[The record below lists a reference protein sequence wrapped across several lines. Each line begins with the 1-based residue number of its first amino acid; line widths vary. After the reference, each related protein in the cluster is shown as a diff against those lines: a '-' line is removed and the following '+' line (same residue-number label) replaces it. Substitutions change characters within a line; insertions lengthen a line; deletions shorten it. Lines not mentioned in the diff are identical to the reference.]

1 MKDCVEES
9 GKRNKN
15 LSTEGKSLRILVVTE
30 CFWPD
35 IYAINDI
42 VEKLVQR
49 GHKVTVLTGLPDYT
63 TTRIPEEYKHGRNR
77 HQNYKGADVY
87 RVPTIAR
94 RHGPIWRSLSY
105 LSFVTDGWLR
115 AKTQDW
121 KHTEVWGNASDAD
134 FDVIYVWEVSPVTM
148 AVPAIALKKRYK
160 KPLFLYCMDIWPECV
175 KAMSIKEGTLP
186 YKMIHAW
193 TKRIYKQCD
202 HIAVSSKPFFQ
213 YMEEKNGIPRSKMSY
228 LPQYADVG
236 LLELDTRKYKPD
248 EAWSAQNE
256 ETPVRSRD
264 VQDSEISVRAGN
276 VQDSE
281 ASGKIAHVD
290 FLFIGN
296 IGKAQNLDCLM
307 KAMTVFKG
315 RNDVTL
321 HMVGGGS
328 EFDNIKKMAEDLGL
342 DDIVTFYG
350 PKPFKEAISFYN
362 KADACVLTLD
372 GSTHIGDTLPG
383 KLQTYMAAGKPILA
397 AANGAAMEVI
407 REANCGKCVAAGDYE
422 AYGRILQEFVKEIQ
436 SEGQTG
442 TKFAKEIQSED
453 QTGTKFAKEIQSKDQ
468 TCADLANSCSD
479 ISRYG
484 DNARRYFRENFM
496 EEQHFTELERLL
508 GEMIK

>member
-105 LSFVTDGWLR
+105 LSFVANGWLR

-193 TKRIYKQCD
+193 TKRIYRQCD
-202 HIAVSSKPFFQ
+202 HIAVSSNPFFH

-236 LLELDTRKYKPD
+236 LLELDTRKIKPD
-248 EAWSAQNE
+248 EARSAQNE
-256 ETPVRSRD
+256 ETPVRSRN

-281 ASGKIAHVD
+281 ASGKTAHVD

-307 KAMTVFKG
+307 NAMTVFKG

-328 EFDNIKKMAEDLGL
+328 EFENIKKMAEDLGL

-422 AYGRILQEFVKEIQ
+422 AYGRILLDFAKEIQ

-442 TKFAKEIQSED
+442 TEFAKEIQSEG
-453 QTGTKFAKEIQSKDQ
+453 QTGVEFAKEIQSKDQ
-468 TCADLANSCSD
+468 TGVELANSS
-479 ISRYG
+479 SSVARYG

-508 GEMIK
+508 WGMIK

>member
-1 MKDCVEES
+1 MEENI
-9 GKRNKN
+9 K
-15 LSTEGKSLRILVVTE
+15 LEGQSNSESVKEHKSLRILVVTE

-42 VEKLVQR
+42 VEKMVQR
-49 GHKVTVLTGLPDYT
+49 GYKVTVLTGLPDYT
-63 TTRIPEEYKHGRNR
+63 TTLIPEEYKHGKNR

-87 RVPTIAR
+87 RVQTIAR

-105 LSFVTDGWLR
+105 LSFVAAGWLR

-121 KHTEVWGNASDAD
+121 KHTQVWGNAGEEFNDAD

-213 YMEEKNGIPRSKMSY
+213 YMEEKNGISRSKMSY

-236 LLELDTRKYKPD
+236 LLELDT
-248 EAWSAQNE
+248 E
-256 ETPVRSRD
+256 
-264 VQDSEISVRAGN
+264 
-276 VQDSE
+276 
-281 ASGKIAHVD
+281 KIHDNHTD

-307 KAMTVFKG
+307 NAMTVFKG
-315 RNDVTL
+315 RNDVIL

-328 EFDNIKKMAEDLGL
+328 EFENIKKLAHDLGL
-342 DDIVTFYG
+342 DDIVIFYG
-350 PKPFKEAISFYN
+350 PKPFKEAVAFYN

-407 REANCGKCVAAGDYE
+407 NEANCGKCVAAGDYE
-422 AYGRILQEFVKEIQ
+422 AYGKILLEFTNLN
-436 SEGQTG
+436 TG
-442 TKFAKEIQSED
+442 EMASAY
-453 QTGTKFAKEIQSKDQ
+453 GT
-468 TCADLANSCSD
+468 
-479 ISRYG
+479 
-484 DNARRYFRENFM
+484 NARKYFRENFM
-496 EEQHFTELERLL
+496 EEQHFAELERLL
-508 GEMIK
+508 TKMTRN

>member
-105 LSFVTDGWLR
+105 LSFVTNGWLR
-115 AKTQDW
+115 AQTQDW
-121 KHTEVWGNASDAD
+121 KHTQVWGNASDAD

-193 TKRIYKQCD
+193 TKRIYRQCD

-213 YMEEKNGIPRSKMSY
+213 YMEEKNGISRSKMSY

-236 LLELDTRKYKPD
+236 LLELDTRKIKPD

-256 ETPVRSRD
+256 ETPVRSRN

-276 VQDSE
+276 LQDSE
-281 ASGKIAHVD
+281 ASGKTAHVD

-307 KAMTVFKG
+307 NAMTVFKG

-328 EFDNIKKMAEDLGL
+328 EFENIKKMAEDLGL

-407 REANCGKCVAAGDYE
+407 KEANCGKCVAAGNHE
-422 AYGRILQEFVKEIQ
+422 AYGRILQEFAKEIQ

-442 TKFAKEIQSED
+442 IEFANPS
-453 QTGTKFAKEIQSKDQ
+453 
-468 TCADLANSCSD
+468 SD